1 MHLPIVS
8 KGDCMSAD
16 RPPRAGR
23 DAPVSAAAGRG
34 TPATGPMLVPSNAW
48 RILNARTGGAISRST
63 FYRWLSSGQV
73 YSVRVG
79 HRLLHSLARHRGA
92 DRTVLGR
99 REDRSLTSMTERRTK
114 GQTEESTAH
123 GGRAGL

>member
-8 KGDCMSAD
+8 QGDFMSAD
-16 RPPRAGR
+16 RPPK
-23 DAPVSAAAGRG
+23 AGRG

-79 HRLLHSLARHRGA
+79 HRLYIPWRVIEELIEQCLAGERI
-92 DRTVLGR
+92 DR
-99 REDRSLTSMTERRTK
+99 
-114 GQTEESTAH
+114 
-123 GGRAGL
+123 

>member
-23 DAPVSAAAGRG
+23 
-34 TPATGPMLVPSNAW
+34 ATGPMLVPSNAW

-79 HRLLHSLARHRGA
+79 HRLYIPWRVIEELIEQCLAGERI
-92 DRTVLGR
+92 DR
-99 REDRSLTSMTERRTK
+99 
-114 GQTEESTAH
+114 
-123 GGRAGL
+123 

>member
-1 MHLPIVS
+1 MHLPIIS
-8 KGDCMSAD
+8 QGDYMSAD
-16 RPPRAGR
+16 SPQKAGR

-79 HRLLHSLARHRGA
+79 HRLYIPWRVIEELIEQCLAGGERV
-92 DRTVLGR
+92 DR
-99 REDRSLTSMTERRTK
+99 
-114 GQTEESTAH
+114 
-123 GGRAGL
+123 

>member
-79 HRLLHSLARHRGA
+79 HRMYIPWRVIEELIEKC
-92 DRTVLGR
+92 LGG
-99 REDRSLTSMTERRTK
+99 ERF
-114 GQTEESTAH
+114 
-123 GGRAGL
+123 GR

>member
-79 HRLLHSLARHRGA
+79 HRLYIPWRVIEELIEQCLAGERI
-92 DRTVLGR
+92 DR
-99 REDRSLTSMTERRTK
+99 
-114 GQTEESTAH
+114 
-123 GGRAGL
+123 

>member
-79 HRLLHSLARHRGA
+79 HRMYIPWRVIEELIEQCLAGGERV
-92 DRTVLGR
+92 DR
-99 REDRSLTSMTERRTK
+99 
-114 GQTEESTAH
+114 
-123 GGRAGL
+123 